1 MKIIDLSKKELLKLL
16 FNSNRDFKGC
26 YGILNVKGNHI
37 YKINYSNLI
46 RTYISHNDNCLDE
59 ETDKLL
65 YDENGLITDLYNSKN
80 KLNEFKKLENTLSS
94 NLIQGVLSY
103 RNVYVGT
110 KMKYYKDYIKLDK
123 AKNILNRS
131 DFIKCLEKSLY
142 LIKSLLEN
150 EIMPLDIKESNILIN
165 PKTLDVVLIDLD
177 DNQTIYNCNDN
188 SYYEEIK
195 INYYNMCK
203 RLENI

>member
-1 MKIIDLSKKELLKLL
+1 MKIINLSKKELLNLL
-16 FNSNRDFKGC
+16 FDPNRDFKGC

-59 ETDKLL
+59 EIDRLL
-65 YDENGLITDLYNSKN
+65 YDENGIITDIYNSKN
-80 KLNEFKKLENTLSS
+80 KLKEFKKLENTLSS
-94 NLIQGVLSY
+94 DLINGVLSY

-123 AKNILNRS
+123 AKNILNKS
-131 DFIKCLEKSLY
+131 DFIKCLEKSLL

-177 DNQTIYNCNDN
+177 DNQTIYNCSDN

-195 INYYNMCK
+195 NNYYNMCK

>member
-1 MKIIDLSKKELLKLL
+1 MKIINLRKKELLNLL
-16 FNSNRDFKGC
+16 FNPNRDFKGC
-26 YGILNVKGNHI
+26 YGILNVKGNNI

-59 ETDKLL
+59 EIDKLL
-65 YDENGLITDLYNSKN
+65 YDENGLYNSET
-80 KLNEFKKLENTLSS
+80 KLNEFKKLKNTLSGD
-94 NLIQGVLSY
+94 LIQGVLSY

-123 AKNILNRS
+123 AKSMLNKS
-131 DFIKCLEKSLY
+131 DFIKCLEKSLL

-150 EIMPLDIKESNILIN
+150 EIIPLDIKESNILIN

-177 DNQTIYNCNDN
+177 DNQTIYNCSDN
-188 SYYEEIK
+188 SYHEKIK
-195 INYYNMCK
+195 NNYYSMCK